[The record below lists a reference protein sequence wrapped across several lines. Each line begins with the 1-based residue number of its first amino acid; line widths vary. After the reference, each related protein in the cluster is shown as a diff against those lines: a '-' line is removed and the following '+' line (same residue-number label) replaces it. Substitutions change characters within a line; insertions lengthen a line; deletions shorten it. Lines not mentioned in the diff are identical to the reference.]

1 MLWPYP
7 SPDLGKLPVVWQGAG
22 AGQVARHMVT
32 SKSHKMRR
40 RGHTTQHPGSNF
52 ALPTYGC
59 WGASQELTWLAFSWL
74 GKGLRGS
81 GRHVI
86 AVDSGVVVEYN

>member
-7 SPDLGKLPVVWQGAG
+7 SLDLCGRAQVRGKLQG
-22 AGQVARHMVT
+22 T
-32 SKSHKMRR
+32 WSSKSHNMRG
-40 RGHTTQHPGSNF
+40 RGHTTQHPGSHF

-59 WGASQELTWLAFSWL
+59 WGASQELSWLAFRGL

-81 GRHVI
+81 GRHCI
-86 AVDSGVVVEYN
+86 AVDSGVLVGYN